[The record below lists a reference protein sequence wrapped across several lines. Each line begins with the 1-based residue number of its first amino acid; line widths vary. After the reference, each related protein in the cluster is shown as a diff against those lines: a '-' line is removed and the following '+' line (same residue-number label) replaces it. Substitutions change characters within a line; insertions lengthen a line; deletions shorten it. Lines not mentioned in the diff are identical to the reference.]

1 MDRITTTRLVEC
13 GLSMLFYR
21 PPLDLNAADEHIP
34 QVLRQLVDD
43 VPDAQY
49 HDVYHVTVRYLGTLY
64 HNLKMGLS
72 PMMKLRIITWITFIP
87 KQFVQLA
94 MERHWRAL
102 VIVAHYAV
110 FLKLTTRVWWME
122 EVGQRSIKDLV
133 ACLGPSKSL
142 HIQVPI
148 AALETE
154 DFDHIGRLLL
164 ADGSWEHEPS
174 RRAFTPEEMLSF
186 DARDTHV
193 DDS

>member
-13 GLSMLFYR
+13 GLLKLF
-21 PPLDLNAADEHIP
+21 PLDLDAADEHIP

-49 HDVYHVTVRYLGTLY
+49 DDVYHVTVRYLGTLY

-72 PMMKLRIITWITFIP
+72 PVMKLSTITLITFIP

-110 FLKLTTRVWWME
+110 FLKLTIRVWWMK
-122 EVGQRSIKDLV
+122 EVG
-133 ACLGPSKSL
+133 
-142 HIQVPI
+142 
-148 AALETE
+148 
-154 DFDHIGRLLL
+154 
-164 ADGSWEHEPS
+164 
-174 RRAFTPEEMLSF
+174 
-186 DARDTHV
+186 
-193 DDS
+193 